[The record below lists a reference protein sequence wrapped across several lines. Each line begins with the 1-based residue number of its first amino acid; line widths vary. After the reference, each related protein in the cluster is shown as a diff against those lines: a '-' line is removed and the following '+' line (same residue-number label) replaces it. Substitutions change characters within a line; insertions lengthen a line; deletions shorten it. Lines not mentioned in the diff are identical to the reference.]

1 MPPEGLA
8 IILESNNMT
17 LNTDKTIWKVF
28 MTKKS
33 SRGKTEKDFICESVK
48 AMIVSYYKKNT
59 EGWLWSPR
67 PIYLDDLAI

>member
-8 IILESNNMT
+8 IILENNNMT

-33 SRGKTEKDFICESVK
+33 SRGKTEKDFICKSVK
-48 AMIVSYYKKNT
+48 AIMVNYYK
-59 EGWLWSPR
+59 
-67 PIYLDDLAI
+67 